1 MSDDFSIRMN
11 GDDGLAPPAS
21 IFAPRPDKKGPKTIA
36 ILLIMGAAIMISIGW
51 GDIQNSNR
59 DDFPEGEVDAL
70 LENFQNNDVNVT
82 AEDYQEYHDK
92 IRDDGSYSIRGY
104 SLVIGGA
111 LLIVGGVLLF
121 RLNMLGVKLSLG
133 GAILG
138 LLGGVSGSWMM
149 ARSSAEILPEEVTVV
164 FEIWSYLCGVCMLTC
179 LAMAALPI
187 LNASAKAALNE
198 KVELVSEEE

>member
-1 MSDDFSIRMN
+1 MRDDFSIRMD

-149 ARSSAEILPEEVTVV
+149 AKSSAEVLPEEVTVV

-187 LNASAKAALNE
+187 LNASAKAALNQ

>member
-59 DDFPEGEVDAL
+59 DDFPEEEVDTL